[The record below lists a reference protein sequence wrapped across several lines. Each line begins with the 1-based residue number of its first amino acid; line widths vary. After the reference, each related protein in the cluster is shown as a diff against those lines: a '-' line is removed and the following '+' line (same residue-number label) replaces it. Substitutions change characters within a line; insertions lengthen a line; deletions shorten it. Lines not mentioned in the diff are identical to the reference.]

1 MWTAT
6 VSKRSTSQVRLKVAG
21 FSAILVLNFLYNFF
35 HGRTLQER
43 CGMDA
48 VRRDVLDCRSQAV
61 NDEELIKNLNNLG
74 LQHGSKVF
82 QIIFQVFTGLELSRQ
97 SAETYWKEILNHRR
111 VMSYAMDRSIDLV
124 PAIYDFLSLSEHP
137 LDRPRLIEEKSYA
150 RVIKET
156 SHDSLTS
163 LFNKHYFNEA
173 LDQAV
178 SSARRYNN
186 ELTLLFLDIDDFK
199 EINDTFG
206 HQYGDTIL
214 RQVAQVIYTE
224 KRDSD
229 IAARYGGEEFVLLM
243 PHTQSINAFI
253 LAERI
258 RTHIATQANGLPDK
272 PVTVTIS
279 GGLASF
285 PQNCNS
291 AEELVNRADSAL
303 YLAKGAGK
311 NIISM
316 YKEEK
321 RRYLRVEY
329 KEPVKVKKL
338 GFDSAPVH
346 KGRSKDICIGGIL
359 FENHTPLPIGSRI
372 QLSLPIQGDHP
383 LLLIGTVV
391 RIETFGENRYDIGM
405 TISFKEMEKI
415 ASTEIANF
423 LQKKSK

>member
-1 MWTAT
+1 
-6 VSKRSTSQVRLKVAG
+6 
-21 FSAILVLNFLYNFF
+21 
-35 HGRTLQER
+35 
-43 CGMDA
+43 MDS
-48 VRRDVLDCRSQAV
+48 VRRDVLDCRSHAL
-61 NDEELIKNLNNLG
+61 NDEELIENLNDLS
-74 LQHGSKVF
+74 LQHGPRVF
-82 QIIFQVFTGLELSRQ
+82 QIIFQIFTGLELSLQ
-97 SAETYWKEILNHRR
+97 SAETYWKEVLVHRR
-111 VMSYAMDRSIDLV
+111 DMSYAMDRSIDLV

-150 RVIKET
+150 KVIKET

-163 LFNKHYFNEA
+163 LFNRHYFNEA

-178 SSARRYNN
+178 SSARRYSND
-186 ELTLLFLDIDDFK
+186 LTLLFLDIDNFK

-214 RQVAQVIYTE
+214 RQVAQVISSE

-243 PHTQSINAFI
+243 PQTQSINAFI

-258 RTHIATQANGLPDK
+258 RTSVTTQVTGSQDKHIK
-272 PVTVTIS
+272 ITIS

-285 PQNCNS
+285 PQNCDTP
-291 AEELVNRADSAL
+291 EELVNRADSAL

-321 RRYLRVEY
+321 RRYLRVKY
-329 KEPVKVKKL
+329 KEPVKIKEL
-338 GFDSAPVH
+338 GFDSAPVFR
-346 KGRSKDICIGGIL
+346 GRSKDICIGGIL

-372 QLSLPIQGDHP
+372 QVSLPIRGDRP

-391 RIETFGENRYDIGM
+391 RIESFGENLYDIGM

-415 ASTEIANF
+415 ASDEIANF
-423 LQKKSK
+423 LQNNSK